1 MFLTENYSLGKW
13 VKVLIRVMEAIST
26 TIKVIIVGYFLL
38 EERLL
43 SIPFISFKKG
53 ILLYWKKIV
62 KVIKKRQKT
71 RYMEI
76 FNAKKV

>member
-1 MFLTENYSLGKW
+1 
-13 VKVLIRVMEAIST
+13 MEAIST
-26 TIKVIIVGYFLL
+26 TIKVKNVGYFLL

-43 SIPFISFKKG
+43 SIPFINFIKG
-53 ILLYWKKIV
+53 ILLYWKKIL

>member
-1 MFLTENYSLGKW
+1 
-13 VKVLIRVMEAIST
+13 MEAIST
-26 TIKVIIVGYFLL
+26 TIKLIIVGYFLL

>member
-1 MFLTENYSLGKW
+1 
-13 VKVLIRVMEAIST
+13 MEAIST
-26 TIKVIIVGYFLL
+26 TIKVISVGYFLL

-43 SIPFISFKKG
+43 NIPFINFIKG
-53 ILLYWKKIV
+53 ILLYWKKIL

-76 FNAKKV
+76 LNAKKV

>member
-1 MFLTENYSLGKW
+1 MEEKTSTRLSLFS
-13 VKVLIRVMEAIST
+13 LCRVMEAIST
-26 TIKVIIVGYFLL
+26 TIKVINVGYFLL

-43 SIPFISFKKG
+43 SIPFINFIKG
-53 ILLYWKKIV
+53 ILLYWKKIL

-76 FNAKKV
+76 LNAKKV

>member
-1 MFLTENYSLGKW
+1 
-13 VKVLIRVMEAIST
+13 MEAVST
-26 TIKVIIVGYFLL
+26 TIKVKNVGYFLL

-43 SIPFISFKKG
+43 SIPFINFIKG
-53 ILLYWKKIV
+53 ILLYWKKNV

>member
-1 MFLTENYSLGKW
+1 
-13 VKVLIRVMEAIST
+13 MEAIST
-26 TIKVIIVGYFLL
+26 TIKVISVGYFLL

-43 SIPFISFKKG
+43 SIPFINFIKG
-53 ILLYWKKIV
+53 ILLYWKKIL

>member
-1 MFLTENYSLGKW
+1 
-13 VKVLIRVMEAIST
+13 MEAIST
-26 TIKVIIVGYFLL
+26 TIKVKNVGYFLL

-43 SIPFISFKKG
+43 SIPFVNFIKG

>member
-1 MFLTENYSLGKW
+1 
-13 VKVLIRVMEAIST
+13 MEAIST
-26 TIKVIIVGYFLL
+26 TIKVISVGYFLL

-43 SIPFISFKKG
+43 SIPFINFIKG

>member
-1 MFLTENYSLGKW
+1 
-13 VKVLIRVMEAIST
+13 MEAIST
-26 TIKVIIVGYFLL
+26 TIKVKNVGYFLL

-43 SIPFISFKKG
+43 SIPFINFIKG

-62 KVIKKRQKT
+62 KVLKKKQKT

>member
-1 MFLTENYSLGKW
+1 
-13 VKVLIRVMEAIST
+13 MEAIST
-26 TIKVIIVGYFLL
+26 TIKVKNVGYFLL

-43 SIPFISFKKG
+43 SIPFVSFIKG

>member
-1 MFLTENYSLGKW
+1 
-13 VKVLIRVMEAIST
+13 MEAIST
-26 TIKVIIVGYFLL
+26 TIKVKNVGYFLL

-43 SIPFISFKKG
+43 SIPFVNFIKG
-53 ILLYWKKIV
+53 ILLYWKKIL

>member
-1 MFLTENYSLGKW
+1 
-13 VKVLIRVMEAIST
+13 MEAIST
-26 TIKVIIVGYFLL
+26 TIKVINVGYFLL

-43 SIPFISFKKG
+43 SIPFINFIKG
-53 ILLYWKKIV
+53 ILLYWKKIL

>member
-1 MFLTENYSLGKW
+1 
-13 VKVLIRVMEAIST
+13 MEAIST
-26 TIKVIIVGYFLL
+26 TIKVINVGYFLL

-43 SIPFISFKKG
+43 SIPFINFIKG